1 MYEHDIRQLA
11 AAVMLQAVKDYVEA
25 TKGGKIM
32 ILHDLRSG
40 WMQTLSN
47 GQSLI
52 IAEQL
57 EKHPDEIKRRI
68 KNVDLS
74 SIRACSQEQV

>member
-1 MYEHDIRQLA
+1 MYEHDINQLA

-25 TKGGKIM
+25 TKSGKIM

-68 KNVDLS
+68 ENVNLS
-74 SIRACSQEQV
+74 AVCDSSQEQV